1 MTTYERTYKPR
12 ARKKYRPNRARAAIR
27 ARAYARQ
34 NARERYKLARSLAHS
49 LVRCHLRNS
58 TYLFPVSFSPSFSF
72 SQLLHLKPLLF
83 REFPLPRSLSFSLP
97 FRFFRKAS
105 LSGRG
110 RLKQSYPRDRPVPR
124 ASFQRAIDGII
135 IYLST
140 KVEHRARDAV
150 ADRHCQGLTV
160 RLTHSRLG
168 G

>member
-1 MTTYERTYKPR
+1 MLQFARVHMPDKVQGKDTTS
-12 ARKKYRPNRARAAIR
+12 
-27 ARAYARQ
+27 
-34 NARERYKLARSLAHS
+34 SLAHS

-58 TYLFPVSFSPSFSF
+58 TYLFPVSFSPSFPFTVS
-72 SQLLHLKPLLF
+72 
-83 REFPLPRSLSFSLP
+83 SFSLP
-97 FRFFRKAS
+97 SQSLNFCISNRCFSANSRCHVLSPSLFPFVFFRKAS

-124 ASFQRAIDGII
+124 ASFQRAIDEII

-160 RLTHSRLG
+160 RLMHSRLG